1 MPREAAIIVAVDLG
15 LAAVIAISIGIQWWK
30 FRQQRRHAAKE
41 Q

>member
-1 MPREAAIIVAVDLG
+1 MPTAVVVIVAIDLG
-15 LAAVIAISIGIQWWK
+15 LISVIAVAVAIQWWK